1 MEPEKQSSPIP
12 APAPRNDKKRRGAWR
27 KLLPWTLG
35 ILLLALI
42 VAGLWP
48 KPVPVET
55 ASVTRGP
62 LVVTVFE
69 EGKTRI
75 RHRHVVSPP
84 VAGNLRRVELRAGA
98 PIEAGKTVL
107 AVLEPEHA
115 GFLDPRTLAQAEARL
130 QGVEATKQLR
140 QAELDRATSVL
151 DLAQKDFARADSL
164 IRTRAISTQQWD
176 TARNLVEVRTRELHA
191 AEFARRVADFE
202 IAQAK
207 AALLQSQP
215 PTEEGGKPL
224 EILSPV
230 TGYVLNVYEESARVV
245 TPGTALMEVGDPR
258 DLEAEIELLSSDAVG
273 VQPGADVAIEQWG
286 GDTPLRGRVTLVER
300 GGFTKF
306 SALGVEEQR
315 VKVRVDFLDP
325 LPPGK
330 QLGDRYRVEARIVT
344 WQGKEILQV
353 PAGALFRRGSRWMA
367 FVVRDGKAALR
378 EVEIAHHNGV
388 AAEVLGGLAESDEVI
403 LHPPDSITEGAAV
416 AVQATAD

>member
-1 MEPEKQSSPIP
+1 MESDKKSTSPL
-12 APAPRNDKKRRGAWR
+12 PAPRNDKKRRGAWR

-35 ILLLALI
+35 VLLLGLI

-55 ASVTRGP
+55 ASVKRGP
-62 LVVTVFE
+62 LIVSVFE

-75 RHRHVVSPP
+75 RHRYVVSPP
-84 VAGNLRRVELRAGA
+84 VAGYLRRVPLRAGA
-98 PIEAGKTVL
+98 ALEAGKTVL
-107 AVLEPEHA
+107 AVIEPQISS
-115 GFLDPRTLAQAEARL
+115 FLDPRTQAQAEARL
-130 QGVEATKQLR
+130 QGVETAKQLR
-140 QAELDRATSVL
+140 QAELDRASSLL

-164 IRTRAISTQQWD
+164 IQTKAISTQQWD
-176 TARNLVEVRTRELHA
+176 TAKNLVEVRTRERNV
-191 AEFARRVADFE
+191 AEFALRVADFE

-215 PTEEGGKPL
+215 LTEEGGKPI

-230 TGYVLNVYEESARVV
+230 TGYVLNVNEESARVV
-245 TPGTALMEVGDPR
+245 TPGLALMEVGDPR

-273 VQPGADVAIEQWG
+273 VQPGAEVSIEQWG
-286 GDTPLRGRVTLVER
+286 DDTPLRGRVTLVER

-325 LPPGK
+325 FPPGK
-330 QLGDRYRVEARIVT
+330 ELGDRYRVEARIVT
-344 WQGKEILQV
+344 WQSADVLQV
-353 PAGALFRRGSRWMA
+353 PAGALFRRGNRWMA
-367 FVVRDGKAALR
+367 FIVRDGKAALR

-388 AAEVLGGLAESDEVI
+388 AAEVLGGLAENDEVI
-403 LHPPDSITEGAAV
+403 LHPPDSIAEGAAV
-416 AVQATAD
+416 AVHATAD